1 MQIYNKLTGFI
12 VLLLLAVL
20 VVNIPCQTLASES
33 LLNEPDREV
42 VNMNIFQSKD
52 NLTEG
57 MLEIPEDVQREIILY
72 QWIMEAV
79 EQYISET
86 GIEDVF
92 SCDLENDLLYGDR
105 EFRLM
110 EMQRAEWNRYVYPIK
125 DETRIDMKRESYKL
139 ILPGVEHILY
149 MDVNIKAGQIFIYPK
164 EYGVA
169 MQTKG
174 GNITAYELIER
185 DDNGQIEY
193 YPDIYVESDW
203 DDLAYSDNHFAEV
216 SFDELGELNFME
228 IPDAIDDP
236 VKYLNVAS
244 VLKRYVDEKQLD
256 DVFYFDAEQD
266 TISQVTNL
274 IYTCRLRGTTMTLYI
289 DIDGYNMKAHIYQV
303 EE

>member
-42 VNMNIFQSKD
+42 VNMNILQSKD

-125 DETRIDMKRESYKL
+125 DETRIDMKR
-139 ILPGVEHILY
+139 
-149 MDVNIKAGQIFIYPK
+149 
-164 EYGVA
+164 
-169 MQTKG
+169 
-174 GNITAYELIER
+174 
-185 DDNGQIEY
+185 
-193 YPDIYVESDW
+193 
-203 DDLAYSDNHFAEV
+203 
-216 SFDELGELNFME
+216 
-228 IPDAIDDP
+228 
-236 VKYLNVAS
+236 
-244 VLKRYVDEKQLD
+244 
-256 DVFYFDAEQD
+256 
-266 TISQVTNL
+266 
-274 IYTCRLRGTTMTLYI
+274 
-289 DIDGYNMKAHIYQV
+289 
-303 EE
+303 